1 MQDILDYILFGNT
14 VLQYL
19 KALGILL
26 GCVAVI
32 YLFQRVVL
40 RMLKRMASATENTVD
55 DMLIRAAE
63 LMLVP
68 LLYFGALYLSLHT
81 LALSDT
87 FRRVLKIAGLGL
99 ITFQGVRVLT
109 ATLRLALRAKLRR
122 STDDA
127 TAEIQ
132 LKGLSGLITVTVW
145 IIATFFLLDNL
156 GVKISAVVAGLGIG
170 GIAVALAAQAVL
182 GDLFSYFVIF
192 LDKPFEV
199 GDFIVAGDKMGT
211 VESIGLKTT
220 RLTALGG
227 EQIVFSNSDLI
238 HSRLHNHKKMAR
250 RRIVFTLGVT
260 YQTPLEQLREIPPM
274 VKEIIVAQPNA
285 TFDRGHFTA
294 FGDSSLDFEFVY
306 YVENPDFANY
316 RDIQQAINL
325 AIFETFENRRIEFA
339 YPTQTLFVTQTAP
352 AA

>member
-1 MQDILDYILFGNT
+1 MQDILDHILFGNT

-26 GCVAVI
+26 GCIAVL

-40 RMLKRMASATENTVD
+40 RTLKKMASATENTVD

-81 LALSDT
+81 LNLSET
-87 FRRVLKIAGLGL
+87 FRRALQIAGLGL

-127 TAEIQ
+127 AAEIQ

-145 IIATFFLLDNL
+145 IIAIFFLLDNL

-199 GDFIVAGDKMGT
+199 GDFIVSGDQMGT

-227 EQIVFSNSDLI
+227 EQIVFSNTDLI
-238 HSRLHNHKKMAR
+238 HSRPHNYKKMAR
-250 RRIVFTLGVT
+250 RRVVFKLGVI
-260 YQTPLEQLREIPPM
+260 YQTAAEQLREIPQL
-274 VKEIIVAQPNA
+274 VREIIVSQADA
-285 TFDRGHFTA
+285 TFDRGHFIA
-294 FGDSSLDFEFVY
+294 FGNSSLDFEFVY
-306 YVENPDFANY
+306 YVTGSDY
-316 RDIQQAINL
+316 TKYCDIQQAINL
-325 AIFETFENRRIEFA
+325 AVFEAFESRRIEFA
-339 YPTQTLFVTQTAP
+339 YPTQTLFVTRTAP
-352 AA
+352 AV